1 MTTIKLNN
9 YYPHLTECITLE
21 VSEEI
26 AVTLSIGGRQCDSYK
41 RRKREHDEC
50 SLDGTP
56 GFEADV
62 TYPPLT
68 PEEIMEQVEGHAAL
82 YAALDRLPPV
92 QARRVYAHFI
102 LGRSVGQI
110 AKAEKA
116 DESNVRKSIQK
127 GLAGLKKYL
136 NYFC

>member
-9 YYPHLTECITLE
+9 YYPHLTECVTLE

-26 AVTLSIGGRQCDSYK
+26 AVTLSIGGRMCDSYK
-41 RRKREHDEC
+41 RRKRDHDEC

-68 PEEIMEQVEGHAAL
+68 PEEIMELAEDHAAL
-82 YAALDRLPPV
+82 YAAIDRLPPV
-92 QARRVYAHFI
+92 QARRVYARFI

-110 AKAEKA
+110 AKAESV
-116 DESNVRKSIQK
+116 EERNVRETINK
-127 GLAGLKKYL
+127 GLRGLKKYL
-136 NYFC
+136 NFSR